1 MQHNSPTRTT
11 SIPTRT
17 HSAAETLH
25 RLLATTSLAKHSQL
39 KREFCAWVACYD
51 KPVASMFDLPQADQH
66 ILVRRLRSW
75 TPAQFEHYISQFL
88 AQTSVVVVHDVNG
101 LAYDSNTLTSEQA
114 QQIAADWLA

>member
-88 AQTSVVVVHDVNG
+88 QATVVVMDVNG
-101 LAYDSNTLTSEQA
+101 RAFNSTTLTSEQA
-114 QQIAADWLA
+114 NEIAAGWLA